1 MNTIVNCQIYI
12 QLKLKEPK
20 YSWAW
25 LFSYIHVKMLQ
36 KSQRLNIGG
45 DGSQVDSLEVGS
57 NAC

>member
-1 MNTIVNCQIYI
+1 LSDLYPIEAQGTKILMGVAI
-12 QLKLKEPK
+12 
-20 YSWAW
+20 
-25 LFSYIHVKMLQ
+25 SYTHGKNALQ